1 MTEHPLGLQES
12 LDPMWDLNPFL
23 FVCEIHNY
31 NTHSSQEVRLVQPSA
46 SRNLSTTTTTSA
58 AHRRSPSKV
67 LCPLTALHSC
77 STMCEVFGPLFILAE
92 ERHVYSKNC
101 RSSILSKPRWVFF
114 LPPEKNFKDTKVS
127 TGEGWTE
134 QPPWFLPSITKWQG
148 QLKIHCINLW
158 AKLINGKLP
167 PFTRFWQKRGALYCI
182 RQRCNFEFCHH
193 LPFHLRRKNKKKVST
208 RL

>member
-46 SRNLSTTTTTSA
+46 SRNLSTTTTSA

-77 STMCEVFGPLFILAE
+77 STMWSLWSFVYFGRGKTCLQQELQKQHFVQA
-92 ERHVYSKNC
+92 S
-101 RSSILSKPRWVFF
+101 LSFF

-193 LPFHLRRKNKKKVST
+193 LPFHLRRKNKKKSFY
-208 RL
+208 

>member
-46 SRNLSTTTTTSA
+46 SRNLSTTTSA

-77 STMCEVFGPLFILAE
+77 STMWSLWSFVYFGRGKTCLQQELQKQHFVQA
-92 ERHVYSKNC
+92 S
-101 RSSILSKPRWVFF
+101 LSFF
-114 LPPEKNFKDTKVS
+114 TSRKKFQRYQSLDRRGLDRATTMIS
-127 TGEGWTE
+127 T
-134 QPPWFLPSITKWQG
+134 I
-148 QLKIHCINLW
+148 IHNQVIGPIEDSLHQS
-158 AKLINGKLP
+158 LG
-167 PFTRFWQKRGALYCI
+167 
-182 RQRCNFEFCHH
+182 
-193 LPFHLRRKNKKKVST
+193 
-208 RL
+208 

>member
-1 MTEHPLGLQES
+1 MPSSKLFSILHDLLTSTPDQSGIFLVEIEQNNDCPSWSGMTEHPLGLQES

-46 SRNLSTTTTTSA
+46 SRNLSTTTTSA

-77 STMCEVFGPLFILAE
+77 STMWSLWSFVYFGRGKTCLQQELQKQHFVQA
-92 ERHVYSKNC
+92 S
-101 RSSILSKPRWVFF
+101 LSFF

-134 QPPWFLPSITKWQG
+134 QPPWLPSSITKW
-148 QLKIHCINLW
+148 
-158 AKLINGKLP
+158 
-167 PFTRFWQKRGALYCI
+167 
-182 RQRCNFEFCHH
+182 
-193 LPFHLRRKNKKKVST
+193 
-208 RL
+208 

>member
-1 MTEHPLGLQES
+1 MPSSKLFSILHDLLTSTPDQSGIFLVEIEQNNDCPSWSGMTEHPLGLQES

-46 SRNLSTTTTTSA
+46 SRNLSTTTTTTTTTSA

-101 RSSILSKPRWVFF
+101 RSSILSKPR
-114 LPPEKNFKDTKVS
+114 
-127 TGEGWTE
+127 
-134 QPPWFLPSITKWQG
+134 
-148 QLKIHCINLW
+148 
-158 AKLINGKLP
+158 
-167 PFTRFWQKRGALYCI
+167 
-182 RQRCNFEFCHH
+182 
-193 LPFHLRRKNKKKVST
+193 
-208 RL
+208 